1 MASAYP
7 NFDDISEKS
16 ESSEACVE
24 PKDKPKQATD
34 QLNEIKSEIKPDVTR
49 DKAYI
54 PDKLPKDFLR
64 VMLNEQQV
72 NETTDEELAR
82 RLQFG
87 IPRQSRPH
95 QNQAHFRGRLQIEIL
110 EAQLNKNY
118 GLVKMDPYVKVTIA
132 SKVYETP
139 TDYSGGKNPRWFK
152 TIMW

>member
-72 NETTDEELAR
+72 NEFQIMIEKYIYKNTLCLCLYNYWFRFAYNFHQ
-82 RLQFG
+82 QFSFL
-87 IPRQSRPH
+87 P
-95 QNQAHFRGRLQIEIL
+95 F
-110 EAQLNKNY
+110 
-118 GLVKMDPYVKVTIA
+118 
-132 SKVYETP
+132 
-139 TDYSGGKNPRWFK
+139 
-152 TIMW
+152 